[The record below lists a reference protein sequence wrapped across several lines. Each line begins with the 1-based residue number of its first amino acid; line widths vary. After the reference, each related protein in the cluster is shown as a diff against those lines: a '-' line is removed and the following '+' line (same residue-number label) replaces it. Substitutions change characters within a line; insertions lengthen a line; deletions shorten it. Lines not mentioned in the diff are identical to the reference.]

1 MIMKFKNIA
10 MIALSLLA
18 TGAASAQYA
27 PAGDKIRT
35 PWAEQIDVNN
45 VWKEY
50 PRPIM
55 ERTAWKNLN
64 GLWSYAVKPK
74 GEAQPTK
81 WDGEILVPFCIESSL
96 SGVGKTLGDMNE
108 FRQSG
113 RSRRCC
119 CTSGQ

>member
-55 ERTAWKNLN
+55 ERT
-64 GLWSYAVKPK
+64 
-74 GEAQPTK
+74 
-81 WDGEILVPFCIESSL
+81 
-96 SGVGKTLGDMNE
+96 
-108 FRQSG
+108 
-113 RSRRCC
+113 SRMEEP
-119 CTSGQ
+119 